1 MLGGEGLFGINSS
14 ALLRPQTMH
23 QTNCAIN
30 LAYQSLAINLRY
42 TRLACLCPCP
52 FQSHYYSR
60 CQKSL
65 YVYKRTLQKKGRSE
79 FRGDAFVTLVTLDW
93 TPAIIGVAA
102 RRADHSSAS
111 WNSRSRTAATGGI
124 TLLSSG
130 TGPPAS
136 PRLLPVADCFYRRHN
151 KNNQLITRESR
162 TRRLGVAIHAPAS
175 VEQKNLIYNI
185 SFICFFIFS
194 SPTPPPTVPDC
205 PT

>member
-1 MLGGEGLFGINSS
+1 
-14 ALLRPQTMH
+14 MH

-151 KNNQLITRESR
+151 KNNQLITPVTGFLSPLTTITFRAPDRRASSYPHKAELTCASSC
-162 TRRLGVAIHAPAS
+162 TRPILCIPAPR
-175 VEQKNLIYNI
+175 
-185 SFICFFIFS
+185 S
-194 SPTPPPTVPDC
+194 SHKTAQAY
-205 PT
+205 

>member
-1 MLGGEGLFGINSS
+1 MPSIWL
-14 ALLRPQTMH
+14 
-23 QTNCAIN
+23 IN
-30 LAYQSLAINLRY
+30 LWPSIFV
-42 TRLACLCPCP
+42 TPGWHACAHAHFRVRNC
-52 FQSHYYSR
+52 YSR

-151 KNNQLITRESR
+151 KNNQLITPPSK
-162 TRRLGVAIHAPAS
+162 LPSHGVDPAVFKHVS
-175 VEQKNLIYNI
+175 G
-185 SFICFFIFS
+185 S
-194 SPTPPPTVPDC
+194 SC
-205 PT
+205 PIAAAAEGWQV